1 MEFIDLKR
9 QYQLY
14 KQEIHDEMEKVLS
27 NAAFINGPALRDFES
42 NLARHCGIK
51 HVLACSSGT
60 DALLV
65 PMMAYGI
72 KPGDEV
78 VIPDFT
84 FYATAEMVAF
94 LGAVPVFVDVDPTT
108 LNIDP
113 NKIENK
119 INDKTKGI
127 IPVSLYGQCADFDA
141 INSIAKKHNLWV
153 MEDGAQSYGAKY
165 KEKKSCTLTDVATT
179 SFFPSKPLGCYGDGG
194 AIFTNDDSLAAKM
207 RIILNHGQKKRYEHQ
222 YVGLNA
228 RMDTLQA
235 AILNVKL
242 AHFDEEMD
250 KKQLVAQ
257 RYQKNFL
264 SKVQTPVVLPHNYSV
279 WAQYTIRTKNRD
291 EVIKHLSS
299 KEIPTAVHYPIPLHR
314 QEALSFLGVSDSDC
328 PESVKASNEVLSLP
342 IHPFMTNEEIDFVC
356 DEVLSVIG

>member
-1 MEFIDLKR
+1 MP
-9 QYQLY
+9 
-14 KQEIHDEMEKVLS
+14 
-27 NAAFINGPALRDFES
+27 GP
-42 NLARHCGIK
+42 
-51 HVLACSSGT
+51 
-60 DALLV
+60 
-65 PMMAYGI
+65 
-72 KPGDEV
+72 
-78 VIPDFT
+78 
-84 FYATAEMVAF
+84 VANP
-94 LGAVPVFVDVDPTT
+94 ADVDTGRGGCLQGHTAAVAGEEVALAGHTRDLDLHPFHRAVDIPCRTAAT
-108 LNIDP
+108 GFLAQHMPGLQGLTQFDQ
-113 NKIENK
+113 
-119 INDKTKGI
+119 TKGI

-194 AIFTNDDSLAAKM
+194 AIFTNDDYLAAKM

-291 EVIKHLSS
+291 EVM
-299 KEIPTAVHYPIPLHR
+299 IPHCGKCFSPGKR
-314 QEALSFLGVSDSDC
+314 GECQR
-328 PESVKASNEVLSLP
+328 SN
-342 IHPFMTNEEIDFVC
+342 
-356 DEVLSVIG
+356 